1 MSNCSPRHARVP
13 TNRLTDMKAL
23 ILALALAVSTAAS
36 AQPDTLS
43 IMGVGDVMLGTNYP
57 SERYLPPGGQ
67 NMMANA
73 AALLQSA
80 DVAFVNLE
88 GTILDEGGKA
98 KQCNDPSK
106 CYVFRMPEAYGQ
118 YLQDCGVDCASLA
131 NNHSGD
137 MGSSGRIKTQT
148 VLGGLNIHYAGHTN
162 CPTAVWTQDS
172 ITYGLAAFSPNNG
185 TLRITDI
192 AGAQAIVAELDSLC
206 DVVIVS
212 FHGGA
217 EGPDHLHVTRQ
228 TEKYYGENRGNVH
241 KFSHAVVDAGADI
254 VFGHGPHIVR
264 AMELYNGRLI
274 AYSLGNFCTYARF
287 NLTGKRGNAP
297 VLEVRVNAQGAFLE
311 GQVHSFLQQG
321 EGGPFEDPQARA
333 YAEMQRLTEV
343 DFPEGSGITFEAGGL
358 FRASE

>member
-1 MSNCSPRHARVP
+1 M
-13 TNRLTDMKAL
+13 

-131 NNHSGD
+131 NNHWETWAARGAS
-137 MGSSGRIKTQT
+137 KPKQCW
-148 VLGGLNIHYAGHTN
+148 AG
-162 CPTAVWTQDS
+162 
-172 ITYGLAAFSPNNG
+172 
-185 TLRITDI
+185 
-192 AGAQAIVAELDSLC
+192 
-206 DVVIVS
+206 
-212 FHGGA
+212 
-217 EGPDHLHVTRQ
+217 
-228 TEKYYGENRGNVH
+228 
-241 KFSHAVVDAGADI
+241 
-254 VFGHGPHIVR
+254 
-264 AMELYNGRLI
+264 
-274 AYSLGNFCTYARF
+274 
-287 NLTGKRGNAP
+287 
-297 VLEVRVNAQGAFLE
+297 
-311 GQVHSFLQQG
+311 
-321 EGGPFEDPQARA
+321 
-333 YAEMQRLTEV
+333 
-343 DFPEGSGITFEAGGL
+343 
-358 FRASE
+358 